1 MPRLDTRIRPEVQSI
16 LSRLRGGIRTYVFV
30 EGLTLL
36 IVLAAVLF
44 WISFSVDGLWF
55 AMTKYEL
62 ARWFRLGFDALA
74 LGLLAAAAIYW
85 IGLRLFRSMTTKPLA
100 LVLER
105 RFPDLNDRL
114 VTSVEVAQSVSGRE
128 SDLTVS
134 MLNRTIESAS
144 EQARRLRVG
153 DVFETRPVRWA
164 VTGAMAAIISVVG
177 YGAAYPGDF
186 QRWLGAYVNLRDEYW
201 DRETRLELR
210 VIDELNN
217 VPREFDENRRF
228 KHAKGGDL
236 TLEVSVPA
244 EGPDG
249 KKLVVPERVDLQY
262 RPQEGGSTKSIPC
275 VRSGERTFRVS
286 LKVRENLELFVV
298 GNDFKNREPYYIDVV
313 DPPAVERME
322 LICVYPEYT
331 GMNEDRSV
339 SAKIEVLGKQ
349 VSIPLETKF
358 RLDIFTNKPLL
369 QARVA
374 WDRYRLQFGWFPR
387 AAEGGKRSSDPKA
400 DRDFRAELIS
410 RGLPPQQTTLM
421 QSALGLG
428 ATPSLTR
435 REFTTPIPE
444 QFAREFFRGGDQPG
458 FRLPF
463 IVSAQKSAKALRQFE
478 QEFPGLGRPFLMT
491 PDAEMRIYLTDEDE
505 ISSVNPEQITI
516 HADRDTA
523 PVIEAQRQDIGD
535 AVTRSATIPIVA
547 KILDDH
553 GVAGARM
560 EYRTAPKGRT
570 TTEGQPWRPWELDHP
585 PQKNADGLWPKR
597 FDFGTSIDEKDDD
610 GKTVTRK
617 INYEYF
623 PVPQARV
630 TGDDGK
636 ERDLQAGDLL
646 TISVVA
652 RDADDLNGPNSRRSV
667 QMFDF
672 RIVTAKELHYI
683 LYEKE
688 SRLRIDFEK
697 IIGEIEE
704 TRKEL
709 ADRKIQLA
717 ELKRL
722 AAEKPA
728 PGKKND
734 AQRVATLQSAIR
746 LTARRSQAQL
756 RKNHNETQAVEN
768 GFRQIRAELI
778 NNKLFTESDTRRLD
792 HDIIGELYNAD
803 KRRGEAGNKVRG
815 DYELVDIALGGY
827 NTAVDDGR
835 DPESAI
841 DESIGRTDALLRRLN
856 AALKEMKALVK
867 FHEAVQILANIIKD
881 EDELRQAVEK
891 LLRDRTLGIGQP

>member
-16 LSRLRGGIRTYVFV
+16 LSRLRGGIRMYVFV

-55 AMTKYEL
+55 EMTRYEL
-62 ARWFRLGFDALA
+62 ARWFRVGFDVVA
-74 LGLLAAAAIYW
+74 LGLLAAAAMYW
-85 IGLRLFRSMTTKPLA
+85 IGLRLFRSMSTKPLA

-164 VTGAMAAIISVVG
+164 VIGAVAAIVTVAG
-177 YGAAYPGDF
+177 YGAAFPGDI
-186 QRWLGAYVNLRDEYW
+186 QRWLGAYVNLQDEYW

-217 VPREFDENRRF
+217 VPRDFDENRRF
-228 KHAKGGDL
+228 KHPKGGDL

-249 KKLVVPERVDLQY
+249 KKLIVPERVDLQY

-275 VRSGERTFRVS
+275 VRSGDRTFRVS
-286 LKVRENLELFVV
+286 LKVRDNLELFVV
-298 GNDFKNREPYYIDVV
+298 GHDYKNREPYYIDVV

-322 LICVYPEYT
+322 LICVYPAYT
-331 GMNEDRSV
+331 GMNEDRAV
-339 SAKIEVLGKQ
+339 SAKIDVLGKQ

-374 WDRYRLQFGWFPR
+374 WDRYRLQFGWFPP
-387 AAEGGKRSSDPKA
+387 AADGGKRSSDPKA
-400 DRDFRAELIS
+400 SRDFKAEFMS

-428 ATPSLTR
+428 GTPSLTR

-444 QFAREFFRGGDQPG
+444 QVAREFFRGGNEPG

-463 IVSAQKSAKALRQFE
+463 IVSAQKSAKARQQFE
-478 QEFPGLGRPFLMT
+478 TEFPGLGRPFLM
-491 PDAEMRIYLTDEDE
+491 PADAELRIYLQDEDE
-505 ISSVNPEQITI
+505 ISSINPEQITI

-523 PVIEAQRQDIGD
+523 PVVEARRQDIGD

-553 GVAGARM
+553 GVAGARL

-570 TTEGQPWRPWELDHP
+570 TTEGQTWRPWELEHP

-597 FDFGTSIDEKDDD
+597 FDFGTSLDEKDDE
-610 GKTVTRK
+610 GKTVTRR

-630 TGDDGK
+630 TGEDGK

-667 QMFDF
+667 QVFDF
-672 RIVTAKELHYI
+672 RIVTAQELHNI

-697 IIGEIEE
+697 IIGEVEA
-704 TRKEL
+704 TRREMG
-709 ADRKIQLA
+709 DRKLQVGELRQL
-717 ELKRL
+717 L
-722 AAEKPA
+722 A
-728 PGKKND
+728 GKKAD
-734 AQRVATLQSAIR
+734 TQRVATLQSAIR
-746 LTARRSQAQL
+746 LTARRAQAQL

-792 HDIIGELYNAD
+792 QDIIGELYNAD

-841 DESIGRTDALLRRLN
+841 DESIDRTDALLRRLQ
-856 AALKEMKALVK
+856 AALKEMRALIGFHGAVK
-867 FHEAVQILANIIKD
+867 ILGKVIKD
-881 EDELRQAVEK
+881 EDELREAVEK
-891 LLRDRTLGIGQP
+891 LLRDRTLGIGKP